1 MKRAIVIVLSLMML
15 LCSFPAG
22 IFAEDAGDETQSPG
36 QEEVQ
41 KIDISR
47 NSFIDLET
55 NSGTDYF
62 WYTGYKGVG
71 VKSQIN
77 GRCGLHTGV

>member
-1 MKRAIVIVLSLMML
+1 MML

-47 NSFIDLET
+47 DSFMR
-55 NSGTDYF
+55 TDPSTF
-62 WYTGYKGVG
+62 TYTGVFFIENT
-71 VKSQIN
+71 Q
-77 GRCGLHTGV
+77 

>member
-47 NSFIDLET
+47 DSFMR
-55 NSGTDYF
+55 TDP
-62 WYTGYKGVG
+62 
-71 VKSQIN
+71 
-77 GRCGLHTGV
+77 